1 MNKNIEVLQ
10 EVLDL
15 LEEEKRKFY
24 NLVNQNDFRIEEIN
38 SYLRE
43 LSKDEE
49 DDFKVFSPRNAEN
62 RHREQIESDTVEKEK
77 CEKKN
82 VEYKKKIE
90 YLKLL
95 SDKVY
100 SVIHNLQI
108 EDETENIIN
117 REAENS
123 IENFDDKKSK
133 DMGIYDSD
141 AENVKLK
148 DMNADDSD
156 AENVKLKDTDV
167 DGSDA
172 EKVKSKD
179 TNTEEELDMENSIDV
194 ENAHLAHQILNCVSF
209 IIPDPERARVELTA
223 IAGKLKGQLT

>member
-10 EVLDL
+10 EVLNL

-24 NLVNQNDFRIEEIN
+24 NLLDQNNFRIEEIN

-77 CEKKN
+77 CEKEN

-108 EDETENIIN
+108 ENETENKVDIT
-117 REAENS
+117 ENN
-123 IENFDDKKSK
+123 IENFD
-133 DMGIYDSD
+133 
-141 AENVKLK
+141 VKNIELK
-148 DMNADDSD
+148 DLNADDSGV
-156 AENVKLKDTDV
+156 ENVRLKNTD
-167 DGSDA
+167 A
-172 EKVKSKD
+172 NE
-179 TNTEEELDMENSIDV
+179 NLNIENSADV

-209 IIPDPERARVELTA
+209 IIPDPERARVELTE
-223 IAGKLKGQLT
+223 IAEKLKR

>member
-24 NLVNQNDFRIEEIN
+24 NLVDQNDFRIEEIN

-62 RHREQIESDTVEKEK
+62 RHREQIETDTVEKEK
-77 CEKKN
+77 CEKEN
-82 VEYKKKIE
+82 VEYKNKIE

-100 SVIHNLQI
+100 SVIHNLQSENESEDKADNEKEKPASI
-108 EDETENIIN
+108 EDSDTESVKLEDVNASVKIN
-117 REAENS
+117 LENS
-123 IENFDDKKSK
+123 V
-133 DMGIYDSD
+133 D
-141 AENVKLK
+141 A
-148 DMNADDSD
+148 
-156 AENVKLKDTDV
+156 
-167 DGSDA
+167 
-172 EKVKSKD
+172 
-179 TNTEEELDMENSIDV
+179 

-209 IIPDPERARVELTA
+209 IVPDPERAKVELTV
-223 IAGKLKGQLT
+223 IAEKLMR

>member
-24 NLVNQNDFRIEEIN
+24 NLVDQNDFRIEEIN

-43 LSKDEE
+43 LSKNEE

-62 RHREQIESDTVEKEK
+62 RHREQIETDTVEKEK
-77 CEKKN
+77 CEKEN

-108 EDETENIIN
+108 EIESEDKTDIEK
-117 REAENS
+117 ENS
-123 IENFDDKKSK
+123 IE
-133 DMGIYDSD
+133 D
-141 AENVKLK
+141 ADTETVKLK
-148 DMNADDSD
+148 DI
-156 AENVKLKDTDV
+156 DV
-167 DGSDA
+167 DKEID
-172 EKVKSKD
+172 
-179 TNTEEELDMENSIDV
+179 LENSADV
-194 ENAHLAHQILNCVSF
+194 ENAHLAHQILNCISF
-209 IIPDPERARVELTA
+209 IIPDPERARIELTV
-223 IAGKLKGQLT
+223 IAEKLKK